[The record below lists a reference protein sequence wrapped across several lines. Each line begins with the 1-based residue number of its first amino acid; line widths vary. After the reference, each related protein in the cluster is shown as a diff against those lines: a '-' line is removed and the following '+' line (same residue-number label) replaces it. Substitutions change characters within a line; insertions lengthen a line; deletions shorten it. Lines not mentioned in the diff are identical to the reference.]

1 MNRLFRM
8 LVIGTVLS
16 AVGGATAFAAA
27 KADPAIGTWTL
38 NVEKSKF
45 TPGPGPKSATRT
57 YAQTA
62 DGIALTF
69 SSVAADGTATSGQS
83 TFKYDGKD
91 YPYTGSPDF
100 DTISLKRVNAT
111 TVKSAQKKNGT
122 VIGWTTRSV
131 SAHGKVLTLSSKG
144 KDAKGMAFH
153 SVAVYDKQ

>member
-16 AVGGATAFAAA
+16 AVGGATAFAAS

-91 YPYTGSPDF
+91 YPYTGSPDL

-111 TVKSAQKKNGT
+111 TVKSAQKKNGS

>member
-27 KADPAIGTWTL
+27 KDPAIGTWTL

-62 DGIALTF
+62 DGIALTV

-91 YPYTGSPDF
+91 YAYTGSPDF

>member
-69 SSVAADGTATSGQS
+69 SSVAADGTTTSGQS

-111 TVKSAQKKNGT
+111 TVKSAQKKNGS

>member
-1 MNRLFRM
+1 
-8 LVIGTVLS
+8 LV
-16 AVGGATAFAAA
+16 
-27 KADPAIGTWTL
+27 
-38 NVEKSKF
+38 
-45 TPGPGPKSATRT
+45 
-57 YAQTA
+57 
-62 DGIALTF
+62 GINQITTENNGI
-69 SSVAADGTATSGQS
+69 SVTTTSGQS

-91 YPYTGSPDF
+91 YAYTGSPDF

>member
-91 YPYTGSPDF
+91 YAYTGSSDF

-122 VIGWTTRSV
+122 VVGWTTRSV

-144 KDAKGMAFH
+144 KDAKGTAFH